1 MGLHGCLK
9 SSLKILAFSK
19 KIVTNLLSANKGGTI
34 VTFLPLTNDLSIVQY
49 VFAEVE
55 RWLNLVERSELYF
68 FYEYL
73 KISTRVLL
81 IDSRLVAFQFP
92 IANILLYVSFL
103 LLIFFLISSLKY
115 GGSLP
120 LQVIVLLGTKFWKMF
135 WKKLSYWRGR
145 PDHEHF
151 YSHKIDLS
159 QKSLIAQLIIF
170 TLVFL

>member
-55 RWLNLVERSELYF
+55 RWLNLVERPELYF

-81 IDSRLVAFQFP
+81 IDSRLAAFQFP

-103 LLIFFLISSLKY
+103 LLIIFLISSLKY

>member
-68 FYEYL
+68 F
-73 KISTRVLL
+73 
-81 IDSRLVAFQFP
+81 
-92 IANILLYVSFL
+92 
-103 LLIFFLISSLKY
+103 
-115 GGSLP
+115 
-120 LQVIVLLGTKFWKMF
+120 
-135 WKKLSYWRGR
+135 
-145 PDHEHF
+145 
-151 YSHKIDLS
+151 
-159 QKSLIAQLIIF
+159 
-170 TLVFL
+170 